1 MADSNDDSTAISVRN
16 VEGESGKD
24 DGASSRWPTLEEIL
38 STHEE
43 PAIFLPNWD
52 RVFTISCAFAVF
64 LDPFYPYIFNITE
77 DWTCYYWDEKLMWA
91 FIGLRSAADLFY
103 YADIVWF
110 YIRLRISPEAIGPW
124 IRDLRMRELHKLLP
138 LLPRIF
144 VALPFPQVV
153 LLTGKYTSFDNF
165 IFLIFFAPAQ
175 YTLRVYRAYGLFK
188 RAPNTE
194 TGIGRWLRAI
204 LGFLPF
210 ILAAHLYGALWYH
223 LSLQRELDCWF
234 YACLDATVGCDL
246 SQTFY
251 YFYCG
256 TESYFDNVLL
266 NITHIKA
273 SCPIIPPNATIF
285 DFGIFLYALQCNL
298 NSPNLG
304 KKFVQC
310 FWWGLRN
317 LSSFGSNLQ
326 TSLYMLETFFTVL
339 VSISGIVLFLIYLN
353 SRVQISKQRSDQR
366 KLRHKM
372 HMMNPDIDLWLHKN
386 GLSDKKL
393 KEVIMKNLHQKLEE
407 HKEVDVENILSLLP
421 IIHQRRIMC
430 RLSLNL
436 LRNVAMLENMD
447 EQVLIAICERLK
459 PVIYTE
465 DAYIIREGE
474 PLDKMLFIMQ
484 GTAWSYTT
492 SSNCNICGSTSGSSN
507 IKCLERGDFYGEEL
521 MNWASKLTSLSE
533 FPISTRFV
541 KCQTKVEAFAIR
553 AKDLKGVVTK
563 FWWHFSKEFES
574 SQLEQWESLAI
585 SSLRAIRCRRHAR
598 ARART
603 G

>member
-1 MADSNDDSTAISVRN
+1 MADSNDDSTVISVRN

-124 IRDLRMRELHKLLP
+124 IRDLRIRELHKLLP

-144 VALPFPQVV
+144 VALPFPQ
-153 LLTGKYTSFDNF
+153 
-165 IFLIFFAPAQ
+165 
-175 YTLRVYRAYGLFK
+175 
-188 RAPNTE
+188 
-194 TGIGRWLRAI
+194 
-204 LGFLPF
+204 
-210 ILAAHLYGALWYH
+210 LYGALWYH

-256 TESYFDNVLL
+256 TETYFDNVLL

-273 SCPIIPPNATIF
+273 SCPINPPNATIF

-386 GLSDKKL
+386 GLSDQKL

-492 SSNCNICGSTSGSSN
+492 SSNCNICGSASGSSN
-507 IKCLERGDFYGEEL
+507 IKCLERDL
-521 MNWASKLTSLSE
+521 SSARQKLKPLLLG
-533 FPISTRFV
+533 P
-541 KCQTKVEAFAIR
+541 
-553 AKDLKGVVTK
+553 
-563 FWWHFSKEFES
+563 
-574 SQLEQWESLAI
+574 
-585 SSLRAIRCRRHAR
+585 
-598 ARART
+598 RT
-603 G
+603 